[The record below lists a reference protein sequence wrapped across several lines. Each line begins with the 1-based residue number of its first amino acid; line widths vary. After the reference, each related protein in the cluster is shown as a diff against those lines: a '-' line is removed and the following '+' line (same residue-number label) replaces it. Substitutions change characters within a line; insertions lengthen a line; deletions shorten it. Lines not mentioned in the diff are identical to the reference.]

1 MGACCGSV
9 DESKKRQRVEPK
21 IDAETDLDDVLK
33 QEKEE
38 EKKIEPK
45 KEIENKDEVVKIGTQ
60 EYHTIDPTKNFAIS
74 CYEAKNDNIN
84 VSTNILNYN
93 HEPKT
98 LNLKEIKEFCQISLN
113 DENIPFNFEYTF
125 PKEGKYNFKFS
136 YKYCLVNSSNMFF
149 GCKNLISLDL
159 TNFNSSYI
167 TNMSCM
173 FFGCKSLE
181 TLNVSNF
188 NTSNVTYMSNMFSY
202 CSSLKSLDLSSF
214 NTENVTNMGNMFQ
227 DCSSLVELN
236 ISNFT
241 SPKLNFLEGIFDG
254 VKKKCKIICNDK
266 KILNEFK

>member
-1 MGACCGSV
+1 MGACCGSA

-33 QEKEE
+33 PEKE
-38 EKKIEPK
+38 IEPK
-45 KEIENKDEVVKIGTQ
+45 KEIENKDEVVKIGLQ
-60 EYHTIDPTKNFAIS
+60 EYHIIDPTKNFAIS

-84 VSTNILNYN
+84 ISTPILNYN
-93 HEPKT
+93 HEPKSI
-98 LNLKEIKEFCQISLN
+98 NLKEIKDFCQISLN

-173 FFGCKSLE
+173 FFGCKNLE

-227 DCSSLVELN
+227 DCSSLVDLN

-241 SPKLNFLEGIFDG
+241 SPKLTFLEGIFDG